1 MKIRVQAICRMMDLC
16 SFKVRRYFIFTK
28 SNRVHSNCWVMVKCF
43 VHTNHG
49 RNHHGCFVPQHD
61 KQWVFCSALLL
72 KFNFIKAVC
81 HSDAG
86 GIHLR
91 FNHCRFFNIMF
102 ASMGGEDLPTVRQA
116 QPTAGCHGWWDTK
129 PATIW
134 NAPKRRAF
142 LFMLRWVM
150 VKSMQGKYAG
160 VGLVMRAIAG
170 L

>member
-1 MKIRVQAICRMMDLC
+1 
-16 SFKVRRYFIFTK
+16 
-28 SNRVHSNCWVMVKCF
+28 MVKCF
-43 VHTNHG
+43 VHTNHDK
-49 RNHHGCFVPQHD
+49 NHHGCFVPQHD

-102 ASMGGEDLPTVRQA
+102 ASMGGET

-134 NAPKRRAF
+134 NAPGNTHF
-142 LFMLRWVM
+142 LLCCSGRWSNACREIWRRWVLSF
-150 VKSMQGKYAG
+150 VHDHLLLFGR
-160 VGLVMRAIAG
+160 V
-170 L
+170 